1 MNPRDR
7 NILIGAIVAVVLV
20 VVAYYVFLL
29 GPARSRYARLQ
40 RQHSSKQAELARL
53 ESSVAHLNRVKQ
65 QSPRIQR
72 QLLQLD
78 KRLPNSPQIP
88 TLLVQLQEIS
98 RASGVTQLSIK
109 PGSPEPPVGGG
120 DFSRIPITMSFEG
133 SYDQMQDFYTRLLN
147 LARLVSVT
155 QVTYQPAGGT
165 TGAGSGGGMLQV
177 QIEAE
182 VYVQPPIGQTGGGS
196 APPAPVTSGGA
207 ATGGG

>member
-1 MNPRDR
+1 LNPRDR
-7 NILIGAIVAVVLV
+7 NILIGAVAAVVLLV
-20 VVAYYVFLL
+20 AAYYVLLL

-40 RQHSSKQAELARL
+40 QEHDVKQTELARL
-53 ESSVAHLNRVKQ
+53 ERSVAHLEGVKRDA
-65 QSPRIQR
+65 PRIQR

-147 LARLVSVT
+147 LARLVTVT
-155 QVTYQPAGGT
+155 QVTYQRAGGT
-165 TGAGSGGGMLQV
+165 TGAKGGTLQV

-182 VYVQPPIGQTGGGS
+182 IYVQPSVGQTGS
-196 APPAPVTSGGA
+196 AAPAPSPTPAGGT
-207 ATGGG
+207 TGGG